1 MTNDYKDEIINL
13 TKVVRDLT
21 YTIQGACELYV
32 DTNKEQL
39 SSKSIVDI
47 NIANKRLADEL
58 ERTENALSIME
69 LTNKYLNDNIA
80 SYDYSII
87 DLKGKL
93 NKAEDA
99 LNEFIRT
106 NVKSPISEEA
116 KPKEKLKLKLPT
128 IGIFKN
134 PTNSIGKALTDKDF
148 ADISAPLD
156 LHGLHLNDDIPLE
169 NDLIAAKKDNLD
181 KPFIYEPNSNCNCQ
195 SRIYHIYTD
204 KTFIDDVSE
213 LSKYSRRYLRKA
225 NIKTIDDLLNINE
238 QGLDNVKYLGVATK
252 REIKE
257 LINSDSIG
265 CYYLN
270 KRR

>member
-1 MTNDYKDEIINL
+1 MTNDYRDEIINL

-21 YTIQGACELYV
+21 YTIQGACELSV

-47 NIANKRLADEL
+47 NISKKRLVDEL

-134 PTNSIGKALTDKDF
+134 PTNSIDKALTDKDF
-148 ADISAPLD
+148 ADISSPLD
-156 LHGLHLNDDIPLE
+156 LHGLHLNEEIPLE
-169 NDLIAAKKDNLD
+169 NDLD
-181 KPFIYEPNSNCNCQ
+181 KSRKIYD
-195 SRIYHIYTD
+195 D
-204 KTFIDDVSE
+204 KTPIDDVSE

-225 NIKTIDDLLNINE
+225 NIKTIGDLLDAKKTGIENIKYIGVKTINE
-238 QGLDNVKYLGVATK
+238 VRELLENDNIEVVKW
-252 REIKE
+252 
-257 LINSDSIG
+257 
-265 CYYLN
+265 
-270 KRR
+270 